1 MAANSNKQLE
11 TLLKFEQSKEELAAN
26 TLRDAEND
34 YQQNLIRLQS
44 VADYR
49 LEYMSRLNQRSL
61 QGLDSVTYNHYHA
74 FISKLDYASE
84 QVKIAMHQAKALVEQ
99 SKQLWLKQRQK
110 VQAVE
115 MLAEKRKLAL
125 AKVADRKE
133 QNMFDEI
140 ANQQFLRRKSTYS

>member
-1 MAANSNKQLE
+1 MAANNNKQLE
-11 TLLKFEQSKEELAAN
+11 TLLKFEQRKEEQAAN
-26 TLRDAEND
+26 TLHNAEND

-49 LEYMSRLNQRSL
+49 LEYMSRLSQRSML
-61 QGLDSVTYNHYHA
+61 GVDSATYNHYHA

-99 SKQLWLKQRQK
+99 SKQLWIKQRRK

-115 MLAEKRKLAL
+115 MLTAKRNVAL
-125 AKVADRKE
+125 MKIENKKE
-133 QNMFDEI
+133 QSMFDEI
-140 ANQQFLRRKSTYS
+140 ATQQFLRRKSSY